1 MLQNRNVRS
10 DRQGSAMELAAGID
24 TWSVGWYLRPE
35 SPAELAVDQ
44 LATGKAKRFNAFPSE
59 IADHRVLYDKSSR
72 FLVAEGHP
80 SPDGLC
86 SVDPERLLA
95 VQEAIADGLADLGV
109 EVPRAP
115 APFDRPRS
123 PGAAGIRR
131 IDLAVDVAGD
141 GGHGRALLDGVAA
154 IEPPRLLRSVVH
166 RAKTGRQV
174 ETVSWQGARGKV
186 GRVYD
191 KGVEQL
197 THRPGERVRFEDQ
210 RRYPAGTR
218 PLVADVGP
226 EYARAMFQMRWDPLR
241 KATKGVV
248 VASQHRC
255 AEVVQELVDEGE
267 LTQAQAC
274 KILGFQVL
282 EQAGLADSLER
293 TTRWRYRALLRE
305 AGVVLTESVLDH
317 EIEIDLG
324 DSIEQLLEG
333 AIWEHANS

>member
-1 MLQNRNVRS
+1 MQLQ
-10 DRQGSAMELAAGID
+10 AGID
-24 TWSVGWYLRPE
+24 TWSVGWYLRPD
-35 SPAELAVDQ
+35 SPAERAVEQ
-44 LATGKAKRFNAFPSE
+44 LATGKSKRFNAFASE
-59 IADHRVLYDKSSR
+59 VADHRVLYDKGSR

-80 SPDGLC
+80 SGDGLC
-86 SVDPERLLA
+86 AADPDRLLA
-95 VQEAIADGLADLGV
+95 VQESIADSLAELGV
-109 EVPRAP
+109 DVPRAP

-123 PGAAGIRR
+123 PGASGIRR
-131 IDLAVDVAGD
+131 LDLAVDLHGD
-141 GGHGRALLDGVAA
+141 AQHGRALLDGVAA

-197 THRPGERVRFEDQ
+197 THRPGEKVRFEDQ

-226 EYARAMFQMRWDPLR
+226 EYARAMFQLRWDPLR

-255 AEVVQELVDEGE
+255 AEVVQDLVDEGE

-274 KILGFQVL
+274 KILGYGL
-282 EQAGLADSLER
+282 IEQAGLADEIPR

-305 AGVVLTESVLDH
+305 AGVVFTDNDQSK
-317 EIEIDLG
+317 IEIDLG
-324 DSIEQLLEG
+324 ESIEQLLDVEV
-333 AIWEHANS
+333 WERSHS

>member
-1 MLQNRNVRS
+1 MQLS
-10 DRQGSAMELAAGID
+10 AGID

-44 LATGKAKRFNAFPSE
+44 LATGKSKRFNAFPVE
-59 IADHRVLYDKSSR
+59 VEDHRVLYDKGSR

-80 SPDGLC
+80 SADGLC
-86 SVDPERLLA
+86 SVDPDRLLA

-109 EVPRAP
+109 DVPRSP

-131 IDLAVDVAGD
+131 IDLAVDVAGEAH
-141 GGHGRALLDGVAA
+141 HGRALLSGVAA

-226 EYARAMFQMRWDPLR
+226 EYARTMFQMRWDPLR

-248 VASQHRC
+248 VTSQHRC

-274 KILGFQVL
+274 KILGYGL
-282 EQAGLADSLER
+282 IEQAGLADEIPR
-293 TTRWRYRALLRE
+293 TTRWRYRSLLRE
-305 AGVVLTESVLDH
+305 AGVVFTDSDLEAEV
-317 EIEIDLG
+317 EIDLG
-324 DSIEQLLEG
+324 ESIEQLLDS
-333 AIWEHANS
+333 AIWQHANS